1 MGDGVTDELGTT
13 TKVSPLSVDA
23 TVAKFLTIVASA
35 GLKVFDVIDQ
45 RAQATSVGLELR
57 ETTLV
62 IFGNPVAGTP
72 VMQAAPLAA
81 LDLPLKVLIWAD
93 GDRTNVTYTST
104 ETLMARYQIPPE
116 LRASLSGIAALT
128 DKLVAP
134 LP

>member
-23 TVAKFLTIVASA
+23 TVAKFLTI